1 MPIQLIDSHSILM
14 RSHEIARGNPEHTKH
29 ESVSQSQ
36 AVIWNFVTLVLLS
49 LLIVSVQA
57 GVPGSNH
64 LAETGSALGLPGQ
77 IALENSS
84 VEILFF
90 YDPSCSECQQVLS
103 FLPGFITS
111 HPNVTVMYH
120 DISSSHEIHD
130 LFHQYRD
137 RYHSPYSS
145 VPAIFVGQRG
155 LSGYDEITA
164 DLDNA
169 VREAAADQPS
179 PLAIDP
185 KDKVPSNDT
194 IGFGSPYPTPHM
206 IPAGMNSTVELLFFY
221 NPNCH
226 ECQQV
231 LSFLPGL
238 LASYPMVNVT
248 SHDIFNNPE
257 NHQLFQKL
265 NERYNRPF
273 SEVPAIFVGDRELV
287 GFDEISM
294 DLEVAIQSAGRNQ
307 TPLLPLDEPVTPDTI
322 DHGPTTKSTILTI
335 PVIITAA
342 IVDGFNPCAFAVL
355 TFLLITIIVQQSRK
369 QVLAVGSVYIVA
381 VFIFY
386 FLSGLGL
393 FTLVQVSGMSRLF
406 SIIAAVLALI
416 AGLLMIRDAF
426 NVNSPVLAI
435 PESKKKVI
443 DQYITNVTLPVAFI
457 LGILVGIFELPCTG
471 GIYLAILSLLSQ
483 SMTLSAGIPLLLL
496 YNVFFIVPLIVVLA
510 RVYWGLPPERFRAF
524 HAEHRMA
531 VRLCMAALMIGIA
544 AFLLYS
550 VFS

>member
-1 MPIQLIDSHSILM
+1 M
-14 RSHEIARGNPEHTKH
+14 
-29 ESVSQSQ
+29 
-36 AVIWNFVTLVLLS
+36 
-49 LLIVSVQA
+49 
-57 GVPGSNH
+57 
-64 LAETGSALGLPGQ
+64 
-77 IALENSS
+77 
-84 VEILFF
+84 
-90 YDPSCSECQQVLS
+90 
-103 FLPGFITS
+103 
-111 HPNVTVMYH
+111 
-120 DISSSHEIHD
+120 
-130 LFHQYRD
+130 
-137 RYHSPYSS
+137 
-145 VPAIFVGQRG
+145 
-155 LSGYDEITA
+155 
-164 DLDNA
+164 
-169 VREAAADQPS
+169 
-179 PLAIDP
+179 
-185 KDKVPSNDT
+185 
-194 IGFGSPYPTPHM
+194 
-206 IPAGMNSTVELLFFY
+206 PAGPLVS
-221 NPNCH
+221 
-226 ECQQV
+226 
-231 LSFLPGL
+231 PGL
-238 LASYPMVNVT
+238 LDPIQCQCH

-435 PESKKKVI
+435 PESKKRSSI
-443 DQYITNVTLPVAFI
+443 SI
-457 LGILVGIFELPCTG
+457 
-471 GIYLAILSLLSQ
+471 S
-483 SMTLSAGIPLLLL
+483 
-496 YNVFFIVPLIVVLA
+496 
-510 RVYWGLPPERFRAF
+510 
-524 HAEHRMA
+524 RM
-531 VRLCMAALMIGIA
+531 
-544 AFLLYS
+544 
-550 VFS
+550 